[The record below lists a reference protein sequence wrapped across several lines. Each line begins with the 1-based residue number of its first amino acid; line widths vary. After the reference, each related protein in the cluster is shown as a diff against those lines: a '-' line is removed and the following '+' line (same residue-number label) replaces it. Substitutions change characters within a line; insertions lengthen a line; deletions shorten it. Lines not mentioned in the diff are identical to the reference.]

1 MAKQTLSRIILA
13 VWCAANVLMF
23 PTRAWAH
30 CDTLSGPV
38 VQAAR
43 QALDTG
49 NVNRVLIWVREQ
61 DEAEIRRV
69 FQQTV
74 AVRKLG
80 PEAKELADMSFF
92 ETLVRI
98 HRAAEGAPYTG
109 LKATDTDLGPAIPCA
124 DKAIEDGKVDALLK
138 LLTEAAQKGIQE
150 HFNDVTAKK
159 TFKPDDVRAG
169 REYVRAYVGY
179 THYVERLYEAAT
191 HSATGHYGE
200 DGERSNQSHER

>member
-1 MAKQTLSRIILA
+1 VLLA
-13 VWCAANVLMF
+13 AWWAATIAVF
-23 PTRAWAH
+23 PVRAWAH

-43 QALDTG
+43 QALETG
-49 NVNRVLIWVREQ
+49 NVNRVLIWVREE
-61 DEAEIRRV
+61 DEADVTRA

-74 AVRKLG
+74 RVRKLG
-80 PEAKELADMSFF
+80 PDAKDLADRSFF

-109 LKATDTDLGPAIPCA
+109 LKAADADLGPAIPCA

-138 LLTEAAQKGIQE
+138 LVTEAAQQGIRE
-150 HFNDVTAKK
+150 HYDRVTATKQ
-159 TFKPDDVRAG
+159 FKPDDIRAG
-169 REYVRAYVGY
+169 REYVEAYVGY

-191 HSATGHYGE
+191 HAVTGHHLEGGE
-200 DGERSNQSHER
+200 DPEQGHER

>member
-1 MAKQTLSRIILA
+1 MAKQTFSWVILA
-13 VWCAANVLMF
+13 VWCAATVAMF
-23 PTRAWAH
+23 PARVRAH
-30 CDTLSGPV
+30 CDTMSGPV

-43 QALDTG
+43 QALETG

-61 DEAEIRRV
+61 DEAEIRNA

-80 PEAKELADMSFF
+80 REARDLSDRSFF
-92 ETLVRI
+92 ETLVRV

-109 LKATDTDLGPAIPCA
+109 LKAVDTDLGPAIPCA

-159 TFKPDDVRAG
+159 NFKPDDVRAG
-169 REYVRAYVGY
+169 REYVRAYVSY
-179 THYVERLYEAAT
+179 MHYVERLYEAAT
-191 HSATGHYGE
+191 LPAAGHHPEAGKAA
-200 DGERSNQSHER
+200 DHGDER